1 MVRAALPPRQT
12 GQNGQAPSQRDSSR
26 RPPEPHMEAGGS
38 TYHCHFMEL
47 KRSGSAAQAIG
58 VERKR

>member
-1 MVRAALPPRQT
+1 MDAC
-12 GQNGQAPSQRDSSR
+12 
-26 RPPEPHMEAGGS
+26 GS
-38 TYHCHFMEL
+38 TDQGHFMEL